1 MSALAFV
8 LAFSD
13 TENKQWIDYSRLS
26 KNAYASE
33 FALGEDYL
41 PHATVVQFRGSVIDA
56 DSIWKEATSKGLTG
70 TIEVVAAGMCYLPAP
85 DNSEVWIEV
94 PFLKNQALSRLQD
107 ELLGLESLVGREIL
121 NGCGDSFRP
130 HVTLGYTSQESVL
143 RISELDL
150 PGSLLR
156 RKFSAR
162 LALADTGPH
171 YSVPRLLH
179 G

>member
-8 LAFSD
+8 LAFGD
-13 TENKQWIDYSRLS
+13 TENKEWISYSELS
-26 KNAYASE
+26 KNSYTSE

-41 PHATVVQFRGSVIDA
+41 PHATIVQFRGSVGDA
-56 DSIWKEATSKGLTG
+56 NMIWKEATSKGLNG
-70 TIEVVAAGMCYLPAP
+70 TIEVVAAGMCFLPAP

-94 PFLKNQALSRLQD
+94 PFLKSEALSQLQD
-107 ELLGLESLVGREIL
+107 SLLGLDSLAGREIL

-130 HVTLGYTSQESVL
+130 HVTLGYTSEEAVL
-143 RISELDL
+143 RVSGLDL

-156 RKFSAR
+156 RKFTAR
-162 LALADTGPH
+162 VALADTGPH
-171 YSVPRLLH
+171 YSVPRILH